1 MMMRS
6 GKGSKSK
13 VLLVAEHQLY
23 RAMLAHL
30 LTCSLSIEVA
40 GEAAD
45 VAQAVRQWRC
55 LRPDLVLMDSS
66 DREEELDGLLTLHK
80 QIRGTPL
87 LVLSSGSTPALRPL
101 LAGGLAGC
109 LLKSARPEE
118 LLAAIRRLQQGERV
132 IDPRI
137 AERVFDTTFRERQR
151 RSKDGSELSL
161 REEQVLRC
169 IARGFTNPE
178 IARHLRLGLKTVE
191 TYRSRLCKKLGLR
204 TRSDLVMYASASG
217 LIPSSHSE
225 N

>member
-1 MMMRS
+1 MRS
-6 GKGSKSK
+6 PKGSKSK
-13 VLLVAEHQLY
+13 VLIVAEHRLY

-30 LTCSLSIEVA
+30 LTSSPSIEVA
-40 GEAAD
+40 GEAED
-45 VAQAVRQWRC
+45 LVEAVREWRC
-55 LRPDLVLMDSS
+55 LKPQLVLLDSN
-66 DREEELDGLLTLHK
+66 DTEEELDGLLKLHK

-87 LVLSSGSTPALRPL
+87 LVLSSGTTPALRPL

-118 LLAAIRRLQQGERV
+118 LLAAICRLHQGERV

-137 AERVFDTTFRERQR
+137 AERVFDATFRERQR
-151 RSKDGSELSL
+151 RNKDGSELSA

-217 LIPSSHSE
+217 LFPFSQSE

>member
-1 MMMRS
+1 MRS

-80 QIRGTPL
+80 QIR
-87 LVLSSGSTPALRPL
+87 
-101 LAGGLAGC
+101 
-109 LLKSARPEE
+109 
-118 LLAAIRRLQQGERV
+118 
-132 IDPRI
+132 
-137 AERVFDTTFRERQR
+137 
-151 RSKDGSELSL
+151 
-161 REEQVLRC
+161 
-169 IARGFTNPE
+169 
-178 IARHLRLGLKTVE
+178 
-191 TYRSRLCKKLGLR
+191 
-204 TRSDLVMYASASG
+204 
-217 LIPSSHSE
+217 
-225 N
+225 